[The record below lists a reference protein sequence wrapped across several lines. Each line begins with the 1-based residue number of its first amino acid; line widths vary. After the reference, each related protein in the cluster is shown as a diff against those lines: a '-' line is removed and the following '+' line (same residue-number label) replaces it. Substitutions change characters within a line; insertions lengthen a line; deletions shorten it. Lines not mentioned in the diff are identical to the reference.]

1 MAGKTALAT
10 TQKRQER
17 VFHHAQLMVGS
28 ACGLHGQLV
37 VGRVG
42 LVASQGAEPVLTPP
56 LLTEGKT
63 ALGTT
68 VR

>member
-1 MAGKTALAT
+1 
-10 TQKRQER
+10 
-17 VFHHAQLMVGS
+17 MVGS